1 MQEINIRAAEPPK
14 RRNYGKWTR
23 VLERFLDSGLE
34 AAEVFTESHPGGF
47 SEYEATLARAGLCNA
62 IGRTGADVIVQ
73 KHGTKVYLIRE
84 HSDSEFQHKALAPSQ
99 EAGTAYIQTCDVTW
113 ERLKSAII
121 AEQEE
126 RE

>member
-47 SEYEATLARAGLCNA
+47 SEYEATLARAGLRSA
-62 IGRTGADVIVQ
+62 IKRKGLAVSVQ
-73 KHGTKVYLIRE
+73 KRGTEVYLIRE
-84 HSDSEFQHKALAPSQ
+84 RK
-99 EAGTAYIQTCDVTW
+99 
-113 ERLKSAII
+113 
-121 AEQEE
+121 
-126 RE
+126 